1 MSQEIPENMHEVVL
15 KVQELNET
23 RHGADVVTEEEVMKD
38 AVHDT
43 LQYWAD
49 YLLDGHYDDVLWD
62 GEDLVIEDIMGKRV
76 GRVKPMSATFANDYR
91 QSPEG
96 TLFRLENEANKI
108 IAQR

>member
-1 MSQEIPENMHEVVL
+1 MSQTIPENMHEVVL

-23 RHGADVVTEEEVMKD
+23 RKGADVVTEEQVMKA

-49 YLLDGHYDDVLWD
+49 YLLDGHYDDVTWD
-62 GEDLVIEDIMGKRV
+62 GDDLVVEDIMGKRV
-76 GRVKPMSATFANDYR
+76 GRVKPMSANFANDYR